1 MDIKLFKIVIRFLI
15 QTKASKLFYTPSTEI
30 IFAVRLY
37 NSTRV
42 SCAKKITETISNS
55 EFIKA
60 IRSCNKLI
68 QINTSA
74 PNTKCFLSKTALTEE
89 GGKTLILHL
98 KDEVKIYNVHSRFIG
113 NINKFYNIMHFDDEI
128 YKMFKNWWNQK
139 STTMNTITAE
149 NIEQITNDFLD
160 YNDASNVNLL
170 YMKFITNCDF

>member
-1 MDIKLFKIVIRFLI
+1 MDINSFKIVIRFLI
-15 QTKASKLFYTPSTEI
+15 QTKASKIFYTPSTEI
-30 IFAVRLY
+30 ISAVRLY

-42 SCAKKITETISNS
+42 NSAKKITQTITNP

-60 IRSCNKLI
+60 IRTCNKLI

-74 PNTKCFLSKTALTEE
+74 LNTKCFLSKIQLTE
-89 GGKTLILHL
+89 GVGITLILHQE
-98 KDEVKIYNVHSRFIG
+98 DDVKIYNVHRRFIG

-128 YKMFKNWWNQK
+128 YKMFKNWWKKK

-149 NIEQITNDFLD
+149 NIEQITNNFLE
-160 YNDASNVNLL
+160 YNDSSNVNLL